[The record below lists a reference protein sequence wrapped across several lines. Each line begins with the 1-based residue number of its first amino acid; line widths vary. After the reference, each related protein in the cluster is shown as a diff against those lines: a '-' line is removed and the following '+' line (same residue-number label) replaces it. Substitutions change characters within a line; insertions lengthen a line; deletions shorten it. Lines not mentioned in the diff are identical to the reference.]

1 MKRFI
6 ITLVVLITL
15 ASCEKK
21 EDKNAMIKDVE
32 TPFIWEAANLYFLLT
47 DRFNNADIS
56 NDVNFE
62 RTTENSNI
70 KRV

>member
-15 ASCEKK
+15 VSCEKK
-21 EDKNAMIKDVE
+21 EDKNAIITDVE

-47 DRFNNADIS
+47 DRFNNAETS

-62 RTTENSNI
+62 RTS
-70 KRV
+70 